1 MNTKELASYC
11 LSCPKPRCQSACP
24 SGNLIRDW
32 IACCKRE
39 DYQTASRILH
49 DVNPFPELT
58 SLLCDHKRQCQGNCV
73 RAIKGEAVAIPQ
85 IEYELSKI
93 GGRDLNKGK
102 PNGETVALVGAGI
115 ANLSAAYFLLKAGFE
130 VEFFEKENFIGG
142 AIRTGIPD
150 FRFDKSP
157 LDKIYDDLARMGAT
171 FHFNASIDTN
181 ASLGDLQQRF
191 DYVILGIGASKNN
204 SVGFEARSGLVSGL
218 DILREINIG
227 EGKRKYSKYKSSLVW
242 GGGNV
247 ALDCARSL
255 IRLGGKVT
263 IVYRRSL
270 KEMPASEVEIQEA
283 IKEGINVSF
292 LTNVKDLIKN
302 DKEEVTGVKLVKMEL
317 GEADS
322 SGRASCHEIPGSEYL
337 LNCDLLV
344 SAIGQK
350 VDFTKLAAD
359 LMLEN
364 GHHTSYKDVYATG
377 DCFLGA
383 KNIASCIAD
392 GRECAKEIILLSQSR

>member
-1 MNTKELASYC
+1 M
-11 LSCPKPRCQSACP
+11 
-24 SGNLIRDW
+24 
-32 IACCKRE
+32 
-39 DYQTASRILH
+39 
-49 DVNPFPELT
+49 NPFPELT
-58 SLLCDHKRQCQGNCV
+58 SLLCDHKRQCQGSCV
-73 RAIKGEAVAIPQ
+73 RALKGEPVAIPQ
-85 IEYELSKI
+85 IEYELSKLV
-93 GGRDLNKGK
+93 GRSLDKGEN
-102 PNGETVALVGAGI
+102 NGRSVALIGAGI
-115 ANLSAAYFLLKAGFE
+115 ANLSAAYFLIKAGFA
-130 VEFFEKENFIGG
+130 VEFFEKESFIGG

-157 LDKIYDDLARMGAT
+157 LDAIYEDLVKMGAL
-171 FHFNASIDTN
+171 FHFNSPIETN
-181 ASLGDLQQRF
+181 ASLGDLQQGF

-204 SVGFEARSGLVSGL
+204 SVGFEAKSGLVSGL

-227 EGKRKYSKYKSSLVW
+227 QGKEKYSKYKSSLVW

-270 KEMPASEVEIQEA
+270 KEMPASEIEIQEA
-283 IKEGINVSF
+283 IQEGVEVAF

-302 DKEEVTGVKLVKMEL
+302 EKDEVAGVKLVKMEL
-317 GEADS
+317 GEMDA

-337 LNCDLLV
+337 LDCDLLV

-350 VDFTKLAAD
+350 VDFSKLAGD
-359 LMLEN
+359 LTLDE

-392 GRECAKEIILLSQSR
+392 GRECAREIILSNSK

>member
-1 MNTKELASYC
+1 MNTKELAQYC

-32 IACCKRE
+32 IASCKKE
-39 DYQTASRILH
+39 DYPIAGRILRE
-49 DVNPFPELT
+49 VNPFPELT
-58 SLLCDHKRQCQGNCV
+58 SLLCDHKRQCQGSCV
-73 RAIKGEAVAIPQ
+73 RAIKGDPVAIPQ
-85 IEYELSKI
+85 IEYELSKLV
-93 GGRDLNKGK
+93 GRDLSKGES
-102 PNGETVALVGAGI
+102 NGETVALVGAGI
-115 ANLSAAYFLLKAGFE
+115 ANLSAAYFLIKAGFA
-130 VEFFEKENFIGG
+130 VEFFEKEGFIGG

-157 LDKIYDDLARMGAT
+157 LDVIYDDLLKMGAI
-171 FHFNASIDTN
+171 FHFNSPIENN
-181 ASLGDLQQRF
+181 AALGDLQQKF

-204 SVGFEARSGLVSGL
+204 SVGFSASSGLVSGL
-218 DILREINIG
+218 DILREINLG
-227 EGKRKYSKYKSSLVW
+227 DGKEKYSKYKSSLVW

-270 KEMPASEVEIQEA
+270 KEMPASEIEIEEA
-283 IKEGINVSF
+283 IEEGVDVAF
-292 LTNVKDLIKN
+292 LTNVKDLVKN
-302 DKEEVTGVKLVKMEL
+302 EKDEVVGVKLVKMEL
-317 GEADS
+317 GEKDS
-322 SGRASCHEIPGSEYL
+322 SGRASCHEIPDSEYL
-337 LNCDLLV
+337 LDCDLLV

-350 VDFTKLAAD
+350 VDFSKFASD
-359 LMLEN
+359 LTMDE
-364 GHHTSYKDVYATG
+364 GYHTSYKDVYATG

-392 GRECAKEIILLSQSR
+392 GRECAKEIIISHSK